1 MIYQST
7 EALSGIEDDISKIA
21 QVFKNYEF
29 WKIVKGSGKYIFY
42 TSLYWH
48 KGGRSIEN
56 RLHGNMTNLQRSG
69 GSGKHFFDPKSH
81 WQGGGGCARGH
92 LSFGEI
98 QVSIENLKIHCG
110 NWGQPTYGKFHMFF
124 ADNF

>member
-1 MIYQST
+1 MPQVIS
-7 EALSGIEDDISKIA
+7 LSGIEDDISKIA

-69 GSGKHFFDPKSH
+69 GSGKHFLTPNH
-81 WQGGGGCARGH
+81 TG
-92 LSFGEI
+92 LGEG
-98 QVSIENLKIHCG
+98 VC
-110 NWGQPTYGKFHMFF
+110 
-124 ADNF
+124 